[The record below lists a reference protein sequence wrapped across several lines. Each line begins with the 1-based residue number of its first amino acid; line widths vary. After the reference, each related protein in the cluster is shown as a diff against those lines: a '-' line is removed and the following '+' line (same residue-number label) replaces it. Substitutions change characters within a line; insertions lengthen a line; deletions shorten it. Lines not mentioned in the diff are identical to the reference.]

1 MSKRS
6 TQRSRLDYAHH
17 SHREF
22 NERLAA
28 GRKKDP
34 HDAVKS
40 HWMKPET
47 LSRLPQNKA
56 SFEEARDPQIA
67 KQQTDLRKAKGKRST
82 SLMIKRQKPMQVL
95 RPPLSLSLGPDRAAF
110 NAQLQAD
117 DRRAHFME
125 RRKSPQQIARSRS
138 RNT

>member
-6 TQRSRLDYAHH
+6 TQGPQLAYAHH

-28 GRKKDP
+28 RQKQQPRDI
-34 HDAVKS
+34 VKT

-47 LSRLPQNKA
+47 LCRLPQNKA
-56 SFEEARDPQIA
+56 SFDAKRDPHIA
-67 KQQTDLRKAKGKRST
+67 KQQADLRKAKGPRSA
-82 SLMIKRQKPMQVL
+82 SLMIKRQKPKQVL

-110 NAQLQAD
+110 NAQLRAD
-117 DRRAHFME
+117 DRRARFME
-125 RRKSPQQIARSRS
+125 RRKSQQQVARSRS